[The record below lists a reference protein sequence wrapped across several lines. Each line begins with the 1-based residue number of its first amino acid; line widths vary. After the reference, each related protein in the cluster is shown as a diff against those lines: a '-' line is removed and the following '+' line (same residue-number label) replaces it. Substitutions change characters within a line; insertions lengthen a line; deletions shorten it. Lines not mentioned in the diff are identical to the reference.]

1 MARKG
6 NRRMIGWIIALVVV
20 VILVIAGGIMWS
32 RLNKEH
38 VEAMNVT
45 LDGADFS
52 KLKDGIYNGAYEGG
66 MYRWR
71 ANEVKVTVSS
81 GKVTDIQ
88 QINTKDP
95 AAAKFDNALLYK
107 RVIDNQSLQVD
118 TISSATLTS
127 KAYLKAI
134 EDALLKAGK

>member
-1 MARKG
+1 
-6 NRRMIGWIIALVVV
+6 
-20 VILVIAGGIMWS
+20 
-32 RLNKEH
+32 
-38 VEAMNVT
+38 
-45 LDGADFS
+45 
-52 KLKDGIYNGAYEGG
+52 
-66 MYRWR
+66 MYKWR

-95 AAAKFDNALLYK
+95 AAAKFDNELLYK
-107 RVIDNQSLQVD
+107 RVIESQSLQVD

-134 EDALLKAGK
+134 EDALIKAGK